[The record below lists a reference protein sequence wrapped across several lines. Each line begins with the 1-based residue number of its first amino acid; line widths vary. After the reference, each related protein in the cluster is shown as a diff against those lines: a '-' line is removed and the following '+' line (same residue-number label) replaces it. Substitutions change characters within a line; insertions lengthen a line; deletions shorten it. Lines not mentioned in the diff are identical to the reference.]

1 LQNVEENTLKKINIS
16 EKYWNILQNV
26 EENTLKKLN
35 ISEKCWNILQNV
47 EKNTLKKS
55 TFPKNVGTEK
65 CWNINRWKRK
75 AGWRQKKNKEI

>member
-47 EKNTLKKS
+47 EKKHVEKINIS
-55 TFPKNVGTEK
+55 EK
-65 CWNINRWKRK
+65 CWNRK
-75 AGWRQKKNKEI
+75 MLEHQPVEKKGKLAAEKE